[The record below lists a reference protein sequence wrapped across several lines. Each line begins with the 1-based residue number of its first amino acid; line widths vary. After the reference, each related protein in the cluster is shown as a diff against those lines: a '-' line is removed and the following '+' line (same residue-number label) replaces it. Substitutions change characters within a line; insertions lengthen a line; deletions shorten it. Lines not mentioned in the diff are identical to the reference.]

1 MADLTLG
8 QHPLLKKQFLDKRFK
23 DLTQKRFIADV
34 LFAKA
39 SVDSLAIKYFKD
51 ADADVNGLYAYE
63 EVPEVGE
70 GSGYKRVGLSEEAK
84 LAMIRKYGLEMAFS
98 YEMQRFGASSTF
110 ERGFNK
116 LSNSVV
122 NMVNSLGY
130 DRIENAVGKLGRTK
144 TGATTGTVDAFW
156 NNATLGADQMIS
168 DIVDAQTEGIKAGY
182 EYDTM
187 VISPKTHGLLVKNKQ
202 IRDALKV
209 NNTDIAL
216 LKGYIGTILGLD
228 ILVDINFGDDKVLFV
243 QRGMIG
249 DIADADGGL
258 RSMTYNQ
265 DEDETTILRVSR
277 FVECYITDPKGIYLL
292 QNIEG

>member
-1 MADLTLG
+1 MSDMILG
-8 QHPLLKKQFLDKRFK
+8 QHPLLKKVFLDHRFK
-23 DLTQKRFIADV
+23 DLTEKRFIADT
-34 LFAKA
+34 LFTKTTADA
-39 SVDSLAIKYFKD
+39 LAIKYFQDTD
-51 ADADVNGLYAYE
+51 ADASGRYAYE

-70 GSGYKRVGLSEEAK
+70 GSSYKRVGLSEQAK

-98 YEMQRFGASSTF
+98 YEMQRFGSTGQF
-110 ERGFNK
+110 ERGFRK
-116 LSNSVV
+116 LSSSVV

-130 DRIENAVGKLGRTK
+130 DRIENANGRLGRTK
-144 TGATTGTVDAFW
+144 SGATSGTVDAYW
-156 NNATLGADQMIS
+156 NNVTLGADQMIN

-187 VISPKTHGLLVKNKQ
+187 VISPKTHALLVKNKQ

-216 LKGYIGTILGLD
+216 LKGYIGTLLGMD
-228 ILVDINFGDDKVLFV
+228 ILVDINFGDDKALFV
-243 QRGMIG
+243 QRGAIG